1 MPRPRKRTATTP
13 STEELESGKRSKTS
27 ASSRSRQQF
36 VEEKFSTSKLI
47 GWFKKYTTDDP
58 QTLGPEGMERFC
70 QDIKVEPENIVML
83 VIAYRM
89 QAKNMGYFTQC
100 EWIKGL
106 SDSEVLC
113 DTPAK
118 LQNKLNYFLNQLN
131 DPLTFKS
138 IFRFAYDFA
147 RVRVQFC
154 IASLCI
160 RLNKIYFSG
169 QRSALNGH

>member
-13 STEELESGKRSKTS
+13 STEELESVKRSKTS
-27 ASSRSRQQF
+27 AASRSRQQF

-47 GWFKKYTTDDP
+47 NWFKKYTTDDDP

-70 QDIKVEPENIVML
+70 EDIKVEPENIVML

-118 LQNKLNYFLNQLN
+118 LQNKLNFFLNQLN

-147 RVRVQFC
+147 RVSS
-154 IASLCI
+154 ISTASLSMNYTTCV
-160 RLNKIYFSG
+160 LG